1 MSHHLILVLVL
12 CQELRYLFHY
22 HLHAQNEL
30 ISALKIMTFFTMLPS
45 INENCERES
54 NPMP

>member
-1 MSHHLILVLVL
+1 MSHHLILVLAL
-12 CQELRYLFHY
+12 CQELRYLSHY